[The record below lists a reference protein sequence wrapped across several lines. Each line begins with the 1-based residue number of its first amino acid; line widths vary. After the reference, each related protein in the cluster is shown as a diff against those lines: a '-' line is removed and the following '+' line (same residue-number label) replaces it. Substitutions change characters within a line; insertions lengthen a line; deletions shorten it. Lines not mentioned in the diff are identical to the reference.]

1 MKRAASRST
10 RLLLEARA
18 KALKQHLPKAID
30 GDGIGVHHARV
41 ASRRLREV
49 VPVLAKD
56 VKGNKPRKAQR
67 KIRRLTRALGAV
79 RELDVTLTVLDE
91 LAARDTLPRDALEDV
106 RAHVVAEREAR
117 RATMLKRMEK
127 VNVEKLDRRLA
138 SVAESLDD
146 AESEE
151 WRKALA
157 GRLAKRGKALL
168 AAMRDAGQLYNP
180 ERLHQ
185 VRIETKKLRYG
196 LEIAADSGI
205 RSAAPLVRQLR
216 KVQDT
221 LGRLHDLQVLQ
232 EHVAAVQ
239 TKPPTR
245 QVPQGGL
252 AAVASLLEEEC
263 RHLHGRY
270 LALAPALTSAVDKSR
285 QVVSDMVRT
294 SSHRRGLTMARMA
307 RPRRATATAAPAV
320 VSARGQR

>member
-1 MKRAASRST
+1 MNRSASRPT
-10 RLLLEARA
+10 RLMLEGRA
-18 KALKQHLPKAID
+18 KALKQHLPKAIE

-41 ASRRLREV
+41 ASRRLREI
-49 VPVLAKD
+49 VPVLAED
-56 VKGNKPRKAQR
+56 VKGNKPRKAEK

-91 LAARDTLPRDALEDV
+91 LAARDTLPRNALEDV

-117 RATMLKRMEK
+117 RETMLKRMDK
-127 VNVEKLDRRLA
+127 VKFAKLDRRLA
-138 SVAESLDD
+138 SVAEALDQT
-146 AESEE
+146 ESEG
-151 WRKALA
+151 WRKAL
-157 GRLAKRGKALL
+157 GERLAKRGKALV
-168 AAMRDAGQLYNP
+168 AAIADAGQMYNP

-196 LEIAADSGI
+196 LEIAAESGT

-221 LGRLHDLQVLQ
+221 LGRLHDLQVLE

-245 QVPQGGL
+245 QVPEGGL
-252 AAVASLLEEEC
+252 AAVARVLEDEC

-270 LALAPALTSAVDKSR
+270 LALAPTLTAAVERSR
-285 QVVSDMVRT
+285 QVVTEMVRT
-294 SSHRRGLTMARMA
+294 STRRRGLSMARMT
-307 RPRRATATAAPAV
+307 RTRAATPAPAA
-320 VSARGQR
+320 SRGRR

>member
-1 MKRAASRST
+1 MNPPASRST
-10 RLLLEARA
+10 RHLLEARA
-18 KALKQHLPKAID
+18 KALKEHLPKAID

-49 VPVLAKD
+49 VPVLAED
-56 VKGNKPRKAQR
+56 LKGNKPRKAER

-91 LAARDTLPRDALEDV
+91 LAARDTLPRNALEDV

-127 VNVEKLDRRLA
+127 VNFDKLDRRLA
-138 SVAESLDD
+138 SVAEALDKS
-146 AESEE
+146 ESEE
-151 WRKALA
+151 WRKALG
-157 GRLAKRGKALL
+157 GRLAKRGKSLL
-168 AAMRDAGQLYNP
+168 AAIRDAGQLYNP

-196 LEIAADSGI
+196 LEIAAESGI
-205 RSAAPLVRQLR
+205 RSAAPLVRRL
-216 KVQDT
+216 KTVQDT

-245 QVPQGGL
+245 QVPAGGL
-252 AAVASLLEEEC
+252 EAVARLLEEEC
-263 RHLHGRY
+263 RH
-270 LALAPALTSAVDKSR
+270 
-285 QVVSDMVRT
+285 
-294 SSHRRGLTMARMA
+294 
-307 RPRRATATAAPAV
+307 
-320 VSARGQR
+320 